1 MKFAFAVNCCNVQ
14 QADLFRLF
22 FYPWAACGRG
32 AKLASLGSVRAVI
45 PLFFLFIRSRVASR
59 CRPAEEGETC

>member
-22 FYPWAACGRG
+22 FYPWATCGRG

-45 PLFFLFIRSRVASR
+45 SLFFLIVGSQTASR